1 MDDGFFLVALMEE
14 SNRDVKREG
23 VKGDSIEQDLVK

>member
-23 VKGDSIEQDLVK
+23 VKEIALNKI